1 LIISDNYRVLPS
13 YFLVKY
19 RYLKTFIENMD
30 ITSDLHVLETRPL
43 LSPAFIKSEL
53 PISLEV
59 AQVVV
64 QTRERIRN
72 ILAGVD
78 KRVLVVVGPCSI
90 HDVVAAKEYGEK
102 LVKLRSQFQDRLEIV
117 MRVYFEKPRTTVGW
131 KGLINDPHLNDSY
144 DINNGL
150 KIARKLLLDL
160 GRMGLPAATE
170 LLDPITPQYIADLI
184 CWTAIGART
193 TESQI
198 HRQMAS
204 GLSMPVGYKNG
215 TDGSFKTAINA
226 ISTARTSHHFL
237 GINQDGLASIV
248 RTTGNPDGHLVLR
261 GGADKPN
268 YEATDI
274 AAAVTALE
282 KAAVNSAIMIDCSHG
297 NSRKDY
303 QQQVTVL
310 DNINQQI
317 ATGSPHIVGVM
328 IESHLVAGNQSI
340 PENGKPVVYGQSVT
354 DACVDWETTHKMLDD
369 LAHAVAQGR
378 LEKAISYKL

>member
-1 LIISDNYRVLPS
+1 
-13 YFLVKY
+13 
-19 RYLKTFIENMD
+19 MD
-30 ITSDLHVLETRPL
+30 TTCDLHVIETRPL

-53 PISLEV
+53 PIASEV
-59 AQVVV
+59 AQLVT
-64 QTRERIRN
+64 QTRDRIRN
-72 ILAGVD
+72 ILEGRD

-90 HDVVAAKEYGEK
+90 HDVAAAQEYGEK
-102 LVKLRSQFQDRLEIV
+102 LAKLRSQLQDRLEIV

-131 KGLINDPHLNDSY
+131 KGLINDPNLDNSY

-150 KIARKLLLDL
+150 RIARNLLLDL
-160 GRMGLPAATE
+160 ANIGLPAATE

-215 TDGSFKTAINA
+215 TDGSFSAAINA
-226 ISTARTSHHFL
+226 MLSAKISHHFL

-261 GGADKPN
+261 GGAAKPN
-268 YEATDI
+268 YEARDVE
-274 AAAVTALE
+274 AAVAALKN
-282 KAAVNSAIMIDCSHG
+282 KAMNSRIMVDCSHG

-303 QQQVTVL
+303 LKQVAVL
-310 DNINQQI
+310 DNLNQQI
-317 ATGSPHIVGVM
+317 AAGSQNVVGVM
-328 IESHLVAGNQSI
+328 IESHLIAGNQSI
-340 PENGKPVVYGQSVT
+340 PKDGQPPVYGQSIT
-354 DACVDWETTHKMLDD
+354 DACVDWSTTETMLKD
-369 LAHAVAQGR
+369 LANAVAKGR
-378 LEKAISYKL
+378 PEIKQSVASAIK

>member
-1 LIISDNYRVLPS
+1 
-13 YFLVKY
+13 
-19 RYLKTFIENMD
+19 MD
-30 ITSDLHVLETRPL
+30 ITSDLHVIETRPL

-53 PISLEV
+53 PIASEV
-59 AQVVV
+59 AQLVT
-64 QTRERIRN
+64 QTRDRIRN
-72 ILAGVD
+72 ILEGKD

-90 HDVVAAKEYGEK
+90 HDVAAAQEYGEK
-102 LVKLRSQFQDRLEIV
+102 LAKLRSQYQDQLEIL

-131 KGLINDPHLNDSY
+131 KGLINDPHLDNSY
-144 DINNGL
+144 DINHGL
-150 KIARKLLLDL
+150 QIARKLLLDL
-160 GRMGLPAATE
+160 AHIGLPAATE

-215 TDGSFKTAINA
+215 TDGSFTAAINA
-226 ISTARTSHHFL
+226 MLTAKIPHHFL

-261 GGADKPN
+261 GGAAKPN
-268 YEATDI
+268 YENKDI
-274 AAAVTALE
+274 EAAVTALKQ
-282 KAAVNSAIMIDCSHG
+282 KAMNSRIMIDCSHG

-303 QQQVTVL
+303 AQQVTVL
-310 DNINQQI
+310 NNINQQI
-317 ATGSPHIVGVM
+317 EAGSQHIVGVM

-340 PENGKPVVYGQSVT
+340 PKDGKPTVYGQSIT
-354 DACVDWETTHKMLDD
+354 DACVNWETTETMLHD
-369 LAHAVAQGR
+369 LARAVASGR
-378 LEKAISYKL
+378 PQIQQSVASLSR

>member
-1 LIISDNYRVLPS
+1 
-13 YFLVKY
+13 
-19 RYLKTFIENMD
+19 MD
-30 ITSDLHVLETRPL
+30 ITSDLHLLEIRPL

-53 PISLEV
+53 PITLEV
-59 AQVVV
+59 AQVVI
-64 QTRERIRN
+64 QTRDRIRN

-90 HDVVAAKEYGEK
+90 HDVKAAKEYGEK
-102 LVKLRSQFQDRLEIV
+102 LVKLRSQFQNRLEIV

-131 KGLINDPHLNDSY
+131 KGLINDPRLDDSY

-150 KIARKLLLDL
+150 RTARKLLLDL
-160 GRMGLPAATE
+160 ARMGLPAATE

-215 TDGSFKTAINA
+215 TDGSFKAAINA

-261 GGADKPN
+261 GGAAKPN
-268 YEATDI
+268 YEAKDI

-282 KAAVNSAIMIDCSHG
+282 KEAVNSAIMVDCSHG

-303 QQQVTVL
+303 LKQVAVL
-310 DNINQQI
+310 DSINQQI
-317 ATGSPHIVGVM
+317 GSGSPHIVGVM
-328 IESHLVAGNQSI
+328 IESHLVEGNQSI
-340 PENGKPVVYGQSVT
+340 PENGQPVVYGQSVT
-354 DACVDWETTHKMLDD
+354 DACVNWETTHKMLDD
-369 LAHAVAQGR
+369 LANAVAQGR
-378 LEKAISYKL
+378 PEVKQSVTSVSKS